1 MLDTTIPQKATMG
14 DNRVLDLQ
22 DNTRSDFPYPVVQ
35 LQNLYNHRQRVLNR
49 KFTEPLSLF
58 NFRDCTKI
66 RKRIYTYPASFYLG
80 WWKVTRW
87 CKSRLWSI
95 IEVKIR
101 WLPNPHQAQLPSIS
115 TIESQCVLPE
125 CIDWTMTMR
134 DTCAVRAKFASNKDL
149 MVPMSSQ

>member
-22 DNTRSDFPYPVVQ
+22 DNTRSDPYPVVQ
-35 LQNLYNHRQRVLNR
+35 LQNLHNHRQRVLNR

-80 WWKVTRW
+80 WWKVTR
-87 CKSRLWSI
+87 
-95 IEVKIR
+95 
-101 WLPNPHQAQLPSIS
+101 
-115 TIESQCVLPE
+115 
-125 CIDWTMTMR
+125 
-134 DTCAVRAKFASNKDL
+134 
-149 MVPMSSQ
+149 